1 MAEDILDGM
10 DDMFGEDA
18 ATPQPELQA
27 TPEPAQIEPAPAA
40 TPEKTE
46 QPRAAD
52 GTFAPKE
59 QAPPTP
65 APAAEQP
72 QKPLIDPEQFK
83 GYLEEREKRQA
94 LERKVKELESRK
106 PVEEPQIPSIQT
118 DPAAWEAYQQQL
130 VQQTRATTIF
140 DVSETMAR
148 EKHGDDAVSQAM
160 DWAMKRS
167 QESPAFAAEY
177 LKQKHPID
185 WAVKQQKRDS
195 LMSKIGDDPDAW
207 VRARY
212 AELTAASP
220 QPQAAQPSPAASP
233 QLVPAAQ
240 PVPQPPKS
248 IATATAAGG
257 GANHVPPAGEFA
269 MADELYNR

>member
-1 MAEDILDGM
+1 MANDVLEGM
-10 DDMFGEDA
+10 DDMFADSGA
-18 ATPQPELQA
+18 VTQPEPQV
-27 TPEPAQIEPAPAA
+27 TPEPVQPEPVPAT

-59 QAPPTP
+59 PVQPTP
-65 APAAEQP
+65 TPEPVQ
-72 QKPLIDPEQFK
+72 QKPLIDADQFK

-94 LERKVKELESRK
+94 LERRIKELESQK
-106 PVEEPQIPSIQT
+106 PVDQPQIPSVQT
-118 DPAAWEAYQQQL
+118 DPKAWEAYQQQL
-130 VQQTRATTIF
+130 VQQTRTNTIF

-148 EKHGDDAVSQAM
+148 EKHGDEPVTQAM
-160 DWAMKRS
+160 DWAMQRA

-195 LMSKIGDDPDAW
+195 VMSKIGDDPDAW

-212 AELTAASP
+212 AELTAAPP
-220 QPQAAQPSPAASP
+220 QTQAQPSQAAPPQLAAPAA
-233 QLVPAAQ
+233 A
-240 PVPQPPKS
+240 PVQQPPRS

-257 GANHVPPAGEFA
+257 GVNLVPPAGEFA
-269 MADELYNR
+269 MADELFNR